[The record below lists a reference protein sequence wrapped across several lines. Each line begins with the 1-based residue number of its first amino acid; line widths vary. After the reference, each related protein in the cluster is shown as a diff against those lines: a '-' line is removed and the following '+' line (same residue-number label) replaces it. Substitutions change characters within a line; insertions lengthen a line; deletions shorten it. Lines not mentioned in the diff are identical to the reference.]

1 MSPKSSMLKAKLHLP
16 FALSQIWGDMSSE
29 TGHDDPYQDF
39 IISSTPKPLLGGSLA
54 SFFSAD
60 LLPIA
65 LFATRL
71 KDLILIANSRFSVC
85 TTISMFLRFVDGLA
99 SEERFA

>member
-1 MSPKSSMLKAKLHLP
+1 MALLFMSHV
-16 FALSQIWGDMSSE
+16 WV
-29 TGHDDPYQDF
+29 DF
-39 IISSTPKPLLGGSLA
+39 IISSTPKPLLEDRLA

-71 KDLILIANSRFSVC
+71 KDLILIANSRFGVC
-85 TTISMFLRFVDGLA
+85 TTVSMFCDLLTG
-99 SEERFA
+99 